1 MAPGPP
7 SDFRTALVTGSGRR
21 RLGWHVARSL
31 VERGYAV
38 ALHYHT
44 SAAQARQTEE
54 ELQGSGA
61 AVMAL
66 QADLTDAGQVAALVE
81 QVLRRWGRLDVLV
94 HCAAIWRSKRLE
106 EVTAQDVREHLE
118 ANTLATFLICRE
130 AGLAMVGQP
139 QGGTIVTF
147 GDWATAR
154 PYLHYAAYFPSKG
167 AIEALTRSLA
177 VELGVRNPRVRVNC
191 VLPGPVMLPD
201 DLPADERQ
209 RVIRA
214 TLLKREGSP
223 QHVVQAV
230 WHFIENDFV
239 TGTCLAVD
247 GGRTI
252 YSADVVDTAGES
264 P

>member
-1 MAPGPP
+1 MPHGQP

-21 RLGWHVARSL
+21 RLGWHVAWGLAR
-31 VERGYAV
+31 RGYAV

-44 SAAQARQTEE
+44 SASQAMEAE
-54 ELQGSGA
+54 AELRASGA
-61 AVMAL
+61 TVMAL
-66 QADLTDAGQVAALVE
+66 SANLTDADQVAGLVE
-81 QVLRRWGRLDVLV
+81 QVQSRWGRLDALV

-106 EVTAQDVREHLE
+106 EVTAQDVRDHLE
-118 ANTLATFLICRE
+118 ANTLATFLICRQ
-130 AGLAMVGQP
+130 AGLAMVAQP
-139 QGGTIVTF
+139 EGGAIVTF
-147 GDWATAR
+147 GDWATTR

-201 DLPADERQ
+201 DLPADERR

-214 TLLKREGSP
+214 TLLKREGRP
-223 QHVVQAV
+223 ENVVQAV
-230 WHFIENDFV
+230 WHFLENDFV

-252 YSADVVDTAGES
+252 YSSDVSDTAVGDA
-264 P
+264 